1 MSTYILMKILESTPR
16 RYDRGISI
24 LTLGK
29 LDESY
34 DRLIAYVQKGN
45 KVLDIGC
52 GTGRL
57 TLKAAL
63 KGAMVKGI
71 DINAQMLEIAQKKV
85 VEASLSKTVELSEMG
100 VAELENEESN
110 SYDIVMSG
118 LCFSELTENEIK
130 YTLNEVKRIL
140 KPDGLL
146 LIADEVKPKSISK
159 RFLHGFI
166 KIFLMIVTYLITQ
179 TTTHAVQG
187 LPEKI
192 KAIGLKL
199 ESVRLN
205 NGENFMELIAK
216 KEKRGI

>member
-1 MSTYILMKILESTPR
+1 MSTYILMKILESTPS

-159 RFLHGFI
+159 RFLYGLI
-166 KIFLMIVTYLITQ
+166 RVLLVVITYLITQ